1 MRVGVDATSWDNRRG
16 YGRFTRGAVTELVG
30 QDPGT
35 EYLLYLAGTS
45 VSRSLPSNAVARPVR
60 LRGTSRHGGGRGAV
74 DLARLSRAV
83 RSDDPDVVLFTSP
96 YTWFP
101 AGRRPTVVGI
111 HDAIAHEHPRL
122 VLPRRLDRARWL
134 VKERLAL
141 RGAARVFT
149 VSEASRQALAARL
162 RRDASSIGVVP
173 EAPDAVF
180 RPPADGGAELDIG
193 DAGVPP
199 GEPFVLC
206 AAGGISPHK
215 NVETLV
221 EAMALVRAP
230 ARLVVAGAL
239 DDEAYASSLDAVHRL
254 VSERDL
260 RGRVLFPGFVAD
272 ELLAALYRRAA
283 VVVNPSLAEGFG
295 LTAVEA
301 AACGAP
307 VVLSDIPAH
316 RETLGPAAAFFD
328 PRQPRP
334 LAALLDELL
343 GDDAGRRR
351 LGAACLEA
359 VSGLTWQIAGA
370 RLREL
375 VHAAAGSE
383 A

>member
-16 YGRFTRGAVTELVG
+16 YGRFTRGAVSELVG

-35 EYLLYLAGTS
+35 EYLLYLDGTS
-45 VSRSLPSNAVARPVR
+45 ATRSLPSNAVPRPVR
-60 LRGTSRHGGGRGAV
+60 LRGAKRDGGGRSAG
-74 DLARLSRAV
+74 DIARLSRAV
-83 RSDDPDVVLFTSP
+83 RADDPEVVLFTSP

-101 AGRRPTVVGI
+101 TGRRPSVVGI
-111 HDAIAHEHPRL
+111 HDAIAHELPRL
-122 VLPRRLDRARWL
+122 VLPRRLDRVRWRL
-134 VKERLAL
+134 KERLAL

-149 VSEASRQALAARL
+149 VSESSRQALAVRL
-162 RRDASSIGVVP
+162 RCDASSIGLVP
-173 EAPDAVF
+173 EAPDPVF
-180 RPPADGGAELDIG
+180 RQVVGDGADLDIG

-199 GEPFVLC
+199 GDPFVLC

-215 NVETLV
+215 NVEALV
-221 EAMALVRAP
+221 EAMALVRRP
-230 ARLVVAGAL
+230 TRLVVAGAL
-239 DDEAYASSLDAVHRL
+239 DDEAYASSLDGVHRL
-254 VSERDL
+254 VEDRGL
-260 RGRVLFPGFVAD
+260 HGRVLFPGFVPD
-272 ELLAALYRRAA
+272 ELLAALYRQAA
-283 VVVNPSLAEGFG
+283 LVVNPSLAEGFG

-301 AACGAP
+301 AACSAP

-316 RETLGPAAAFFD
+316 RETLGAAAAFFD
-328 PRQPRP
+328 PRDPRR

-343 GDDAGRRR
+343 ADDAARRR

-359 VSGLTWQIAGA
+359 VSGLTWQMAGA